1 MYIIQRGEKN
11 RVLKVP
17 LGGEK
22 GNRTKESPH
31 TNNKGQGAGQPK
43 SPLLGQREKQ
53 LYDS

>member
-1 MYIIQRGEKN
+1 MYIIQRGEKY

-31 TNNKGQGAGQPK
+31 TNNKGQRCWPTQISSFGAERK
-43 SPLLGQREKQ
+43 AAV
-53 LYDS
+53 